1 MLLVRRLPSSSLIIA
16 GLAFALAPFF
26 GTRTAA
32 AQDTD
37 GDQPDRCA
45 GPYLFVSGGDPDTE
59 RLPLKETSADI
70 RVAGVIAHVR
80 VHQVFGNA
88 AKKPIE
94 AVYVFPGSTRA
105 AVHHLQMTIGNRVV
119 QAKIDRREDAA
130 AAYDQAK
137 SEGKRTSLLEQERE
151 NVFKMKVANILPGD
165 RIAVDLDYSELLV
178 PDAGVYEVV
187 FPGVVGPRYAG
198 GTDPAKDGWIATSH
212 LPEGTKEPYTYDVR
226 AHLETGLPLK
236 DLTSPSHAITV
247 SNASPAAADIRLRE
261 AGGGNRDFVL
271 RYRLA
276 GDRVEAGALLS
287 PGAGPKGE
295 GFFALMIEPPRR
307 STAADAPPREYI
319 FLVDV
324 SGSMFGFPLD
334 TAKGLVEKL
343 FAGLRPQDS
352 FNIALFAGGSRVMGP
367 RGSVPATPANLAQ
380 ALRLLG
386 NEHGGGGTEL
396 LEGLKASYAIP
407 RGAGTRSRTVVVITD
422 GYVGVESETFRF
434 VRERL
439 DQANLFAFGIGSAV
453 NRSVIEGLA
462 RAGVGEPFVVLN
474 QSSAGAAAERF
485 RTMIER
491 PLLTGIRVKFDGF
504 DAFEQAP
511 AKIPDLLAAR
521 PLVLFGKYRGTGKG
535 TATVTGQ
542 GATGP
547 FRQVVA
553 IDTAGARPSLQ
564 PLEWLWARK
573 QVDWLEDERSIA
585 GSDDDRTKLEDRIAV
600 LGLGHSLLTS
610 QTSFVAIDNVVA
622 NRGGQQ
628 ETALQPLPLPAGV
641 SNNAV
646 SVVSVSRAS
655 MPPGDPVLAV
665 RAEAGALSVT
675 AYFAFGL
682 TKELT
687 YDSVT
692 ERWQTRFLV
701 PKETADGI
709 YRVPVVIVHADGRV
723 ETVSGSYT
731 IDSAQPDFEVDLE
744 PVPGGVRIHVRTTE
758 LVGRVTVADVGSPGT
773 RAGLANVGDG
783 LTFGGSLSLP
793 PGRHILRVVV
803 ADKARNEA
811 DQLVTVEVPR

>member
-1 MLLVRRLPSSSLIIA
+1 
-16 GLAFALAPFF
+16 
-26 GTRTAA
+26 
-32 AQDTD
+32 
-37 GDQPDRCA
+37 
-45 GPYLFVSGGDPDTE
+45 
-59 RLPLKETSADI
+59 
-70 RVAGVIAHVR
+70 
-80 VHQVFGNA
+80 
-88 AKKPIE
+88 
-94 AVYVFPGSTRA
+94 
-105 AVHHLQMTIGNRVV
+105 
-119 QAKIDRREDAA
+119 
-130 AAYDQAK
+130 
-137 SEGKRTSLLEQERE
+137 
-151 NVFKMKVANILPGD
+151 
-165 RIAVDLDYSELLV
+165 
-178 PDAGVYEVV
+178 
-187 FPGVVGPRYAG
+187 
-198 GTDPAKDGWIATSH
+198 
-212 LPEGTKEPYTYDVR
+212 
-226 AHLETGLPLK
+226 
-236 DLTSPSHAITV
+236 
-247 SNASPAAADIRLRE
+247 
-261 AGGGNRDFVL
+261 
-271 RYRLA
+271 
-276 GDRVEAGALLS
+276 
-287 PGAGPKGE
+287 
-295 GFFALMIEPPRR
+295 
-307 STAADAPPREYI
+307 
-319 FLVDV
+319 
-324 SGSMFGFPLD
+324 
-334 TAKGLVEKL
+334 
-343 FAGLRPQDS
+343 
-352 FNIALFAGGSRVMGP
+352 
-367 RGSVPATPANLAQ
+367 
-380 ALRLLG
+380 
-386 NEHGGGGTEL
+386 
-396 LEGLKASYAIP
+396 
-407 RGAGTRSRTVVVITD
+407 VITD

-453 NRSVIEGLA
+453 NRSLIEGLA